1 MNLFDI
7 IPENLFSILASKNK
21 RIYIDALFVIRECFK
36 QEMAIPKEEV
46 ATLLISKLEDE
57 IINIEV
63 EEGDTDEPEE
73 KLGNNISAKA
83 HYILRRLKETGW
95 IEEEIQ
101 EKNFREDIILPFHTI
116 DIVNLLHSLT
126 TKRNTEY
133 NAYAYATYSVLKV
146 AVEGEEQKQLYNAV
160 ITAYE
165 NSNKLVNSLK
175 SLYQNLGRYYRKIIG
190 LEEVNEIL
198 EEHFDNYKQYIDS
211 IYHPLKTDDP
221 VDMYKVPISKMID
234 KIIGRNDLFEEL
246 MEQTMK
252 TGNYENEEDA
262 KNDILTKLY
271 EIQEIYQ
278 NINKKITEVDNK
290 NREYVKAT
298 NRRIGYLLTNSKETK
313 GKIINILKNAK
324 NEKVLEKMQENTSML
339 KQSYIDKDSI
349 YLRSNKSDKKQ
360 GKPQPVEEVKIE
372 SEEELKKFIE
382 KVGNSYTSQKVNDYM
397 KNLMKDLPIITTN
410 DIEIKSEEDF
420 ILLMLGTMKEERNFY
435 KIEYENR
442 YIKKGRYTIPE
453 MTITKKNKQS

>member
-324 NEKVLEKMQENTSML
+324 NQKVLEKMKENTSLL